1 MFGGVIG
8 ATSAERPWPRC
19 GKTLRRAQPLSRSWG
34 HHATLGAPRYNT
46 ILPGGSR
53 ICSDV
58 SDMDIQKPHTRSMH
72 ETDPTQSSL
81 RGKANASQDEYQA
94 SGPEFTAPANLTP
107 SSSRP
112 PPAHPILKK
121 PRGPSNSGPRP
132 TARFVD
138 VPDSEEETSAQN
150 SSSQQNGSVK
160 QPDTSTKNRENRAA
174 AAAVAASRSRSPAK
188 PEKKLPTGK
197 KFVASTTTSK
207 RRPVLPRRQSSQSS
221 TGSAGSDV
229 ASRDGSISN
238 TRQGTSQGSSNS
250 SSRDSSP
257 SRRPGSSGMPSAIEG
272 QGSKHKAP
280 EKRPTIEGTAEKRPT
295 RPSPQFNNAR
305 FSNATASRMTSSP
318 LAQEQTFADDPIR
331 RQNRRESTMSNA
343 STTSNATTSITEEP
357 VVAGVTDSPETQT
370 KSPGY
375 GKLQAPPSKS
385 ARSVDTSIPIRTEN
399 GEAQAASGTMQSTR
413 PGTSVSAQ
421 SQAKSNGAPPMTRSM
436 SNNESRRASSGAV
449 PKTNFKSPSVVGMSS
464 IAVAGGFDFETPRA
478 RLLEDE
484 LPVLGADQ
492 PDIRKPSVLD
502 SRLAPTQPSSVPAP
516 PMARSKSQ
524 LTLLLER
531 DKARIGDKHRIASTS
546 FQKGDGKSDGKRQ
559 H

>member
-1 MFGGVIG
+1 M
-8 ATSAERPWPRC
+8 
-19 GKTLRRAQPLSRSWG
+19 
-34 HHATLGAPRYNT
+34 
-46 ILPGGSR
+46 
-53 ICSDV
+53 CSDV

-72 ETDPTQSSL
+72 ETDPTQSSP

-138 VPDSEEETSAQN
+138 VPDSEEETSAQS
-150 SSSQQNGSVK
+150 SSSQQNGSVN

-174 AAAVAASRSRSPAK
+174 AASRSRSPAK
-188 PEKKLPTGK
+188 PEKKSSAGK

-257 SRRPGSSGMPSAIEG
+257 SRRPGSSGLASAMEG

-280 EKRPTIEGTAEKRPT
+280 EKRSTVEGTAEKRPT

-318 LAQEQTFADDPIR
+318 LAQEQTFADTPIR
-331 RQNRRESTMSNA
+331 RQSRRESTMSNA

-357 VVAGVTDSPETQT
+357 VVAGVADSPEIQT
-370 KSPGY
+370 KSPGH
-375 GKLQAPPSKS
+375 GELQAPQSKS
-385 ARSVDTSIPIRTEN
+385 ARSVGASVPVRIEN
-399 GEAQAASGTMQSTR
+399 GEAQAASGTMQPTQ

-421 SQAKSNGAPPMTRSM
+421 RQAKPNGAPSMTRSM
-436 SNNESRRASSGAV
+436 SNNESRRASSGTV

-531 DKARIGDKHRIASTS
+531 DKARIGDKHRVASTS